1 MFWAIIITAKFGE
14 LTAIK
19 LIELNEY
26 YILKNTAALI
36 TFFLGMSIIVR
47 AHSYKANL
55 LVIYNDIFFITF
67 YIVINT
73 FIITVS
79 FAVFGVI
86 IKHMS
91 IITAIIEILFIN
103 FGIFT
108 KIKIKQIY
116 NYDFKSWYSLSGALI
131 MFMVIIYFI

>member
-1 MFWAIIITAKFGE
+1 MFYKTVIFLFLLSSIAFGAGMNLKKIKHLTLFRLLMFWAIIITAKFGE

-79 FAVFGVI
+79 FL
-86 IKHMS
+86 
-91 IITAIIEILFIN
+91 LFLFLFN
-103 FGIFT
+103 
-108 KIKIKQIY
+108 
-116 NYDFKSWYSLSGALI
+116 
-131 MFMVIIYFI
+131 